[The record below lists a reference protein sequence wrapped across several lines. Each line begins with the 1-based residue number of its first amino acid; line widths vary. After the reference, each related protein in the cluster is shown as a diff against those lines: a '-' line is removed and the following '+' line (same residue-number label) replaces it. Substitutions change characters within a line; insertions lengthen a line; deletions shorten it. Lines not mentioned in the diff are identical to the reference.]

1 MAGLSLI
8 PQERKFYDLF
18 ERDSANLVESGE
30 ALRDLVEDFQ
40 SVEQKVEHI
49 RDLEH
54 VGDSITHELMN
65 LLRRTFVTPIDREDI
80 SQIANSL
87 DDVVDLIDAAAVSM
101 VLFRIR
107 EPKEKAKQ
115 LAALIVECTQVVDR
129 AIRKLRSRRN
139 FPSMLQDSIELNR
152 LENEADQV
160 LRSALMEL
168 FDNHTDAVEIIKW
181 REIYEQL
188 ETATDRC
195 EDVADVLEG
204 IVLKYG

>member
-1 MAGLSLI
+1 MARFSLI
-8 PQERKFYDLF
+8 PQDRKFFDLF
-18 ERDSANLVESGE
+18 EQGAANLVQAGE
-30 ALRDLVEDFQ
+30 AIRDILEDYQ
-40 SVEQKVEHI
+40 DIPGKVEHI
-49 RDLEH
+49 RELEH
-54 VGDSITHELMN
+54 IGDSITHELMAQ
-65 LLRRTFVTPIDREDI
+65 LHRTFVTPLDREDI
-80 SQIANSL
+80 SQIAERL

-101 VLFRIR
+101 VLYRIKA
-107 EPKEKAKQ
+107 PKERALQ
-115 LAALIVECTQVVDR
+115 LANLIVECTQVVER
-129 AIRKLRSRRN
+129 AIRKLRHRAS

-168 FDNHTDAVEIIKW
+168 FDDSTDPVEIIKW

-195 EDVADVLEG
+195 EDVANVLEG

>member
-8 PQERKFYDLF
+8 PQERRFYDLF
-18 ERDSANLVESGE
+18 ERASANLVESSL
-30 ALRDLVEDFQ
+30 ALRALIEDFTEVQ
-40 SVEQKVEHI
+40 QKVEHI

-54 VGDSITHELMN
+54 VGDSITHDLMN
-65 LLRRTFVTPIDREDI
+65 LLRRTFITPLDREDI
-80 SQIANSL
+80 SEIANSL

-101 VLFRIR
+101 VLFRV
-107 EPKEKAKQ
+107 ESPKEKARE
-115 LAALIVECTQVVDR
+115 LAALIVSCAEVVDR
-129 AIRKLRSRRN
+129 AIGKLRSRKEYQ
-139 FPSMLQDSIELNR
+139 SMLQDSIELNS

-160 LRSALMEL
+160 LRAALMEL
-168 FDNHTDAVEIIKW
+168 FDNHTDPVEIIKW

-195 EDVADVLEG
+195 EDLADVLEG

>member
-18 ERDSANLVESGE
+18 ERASANLVESGQ
-30 ALRDLVEDFQ
+30 ALQDLVEDFQ
-40 SVEQKVEHI
+40 GVEQKVEHI

-65 LLRRTFVTPIDREDI
+65 LLRRTFITPIDREDI

>member
-18 ERDSANLVESGE
+18 ERASANLVESGE

-65 LLRRTFVTPIDREDI
+65 LLRRTFITPIDREDI